1 MAGMKRFIAYIYG
14 YENAKK
20 AGNTGFARIELRGE
34 ECRLEIHLRSVYAAQ
49 THCRVYLFRKQ
60 GNQMEGSLIGEM
72 EVRNGA
78 GDFATAMK
86 IMHIPTSSLSF
97 FEMDGIFLR
106 SEDGRIFMSRWT
118 EGEPLTV
125 DMEHFGEWRESQ
137 PEEPPVG
144 EEVYTKEDLHKRED
158 MHAGKNMH
166 AGEDMHAREDMHAG
180 KDMHAKEI
188 LHETEKIIS
197 ETENKP
203 AAGKMSVQDSM
214 KKQQENRTQITRSA
228 QEYESELAAT
238 ELPARNFFPQYQW
251 KDIWEQ
257 FLKSHPANT
266 PFSEKNITCI
276 KIELKDIRELPKK
289 YWYLGNN
296 SFLLH
301 GFFNYRYLVLGK
313 IEEDVQSRW
322 FLGVPGIYQ
331 NQERV
336 MAIIFGFPEFM
347 PEQVENRFG
356 CWYRFFE
363 E

>member
-1 MAGMKRFIAYIYG
+1 MAGMKRFITYIYA
-14 YENAKK
+14 YENTKK

-34 ECRLEIHLRSVYAAQ
+34 ECRLEIHLRGVYAAQ
-49 THCRVYLFRKQ
+49 THCKIYLFRKQ
-60 GNQMEGSLIGEM
+60 GSGIEGSLIGEM
-72 EVRNGA
+72 DVRNGA
-78 GDFATAMK
+78 GDFSVIMKTA
-86 IMHIPTSSLSF
+86 HISTSLLSF
-97 FEMDGIFLR
+97 FEMEGIFLC

-125 DMEHFGEWRESQ
+125 DMEHFIEWKAEQ
-137 PEEPPVG
+137 TEENIYA
-144 EEVYTKEDLHKRED
+144 E
-158 MHAGKNMH
+158 
-166 AGEDMHAREDMHAG
+166 
-180 KDMHAKEI
+180 
-188 LHETEKIIS
+188 
-197 ETENKP
+197 
-203 AAGKMSVQDSM
+203 
-214 KKQQENRTQITRSA
+214 KKQQENKIQTA
-228 QEYESELAAT
+228 QFDRESDNELRAT
-238 ELPARNFFPQYQW
+238 ELPARNFFPQNQW

-257 FLKSHPANT
+257 FLKSHPASM

-276 KIELKDIRELPKK
+276 KIELKDIRELPRK

-313 IEEDVQSRW
+313 IEEDNEDKW

>member
-1 MAGMKRFIAYIYG
+1 MAGMKRFITYIYA
-14 YENAKK
+14 YENTKK

-34 ECRLEIHLRSVYAAQ
+34 ECRLEIHLRGVYAAQ
-49 THCRVYLFRKQ
+49 THCKIYLFRKQ
-60 GNQMEGSLIGEM
+60 GRGIEGSLIGEM
-72 EVRNGA
+72 DVRNGA
-78 GDFATAMK
+78 GDFNVIMKTA
-86 IMHIPTSSLSF
+86 HIPTSLLSF
-97 FEMDGIFLR
+97 FEMEGIFLC

-125 DMEHFGEWRESQ
+125 DMEHFIEWKAEQ
-137 PEEPPVG
+137 TEENIYA
-144 EEVYTKEDLHKRED
+144 EE
-158 MHAGKNMH
+158 
-166 AGEDMHAREDMHAG
+166 
-180 KDMHAKEI
+180 
-188 LHETEKIIS
+188 
-197 ETENKP
+197 
-203 AAGKMSVQDSM
+203 
-214 KKQQENRTQITRSA
+214 KQQENKIQTA
-228 QEYESELAAT
+228 QFDRESDNELRAT
-238 ELPARNFFPQYQW
+238 ELPARNFFPQYRW

-257 FLKSHPANT
+257 FLKSHPASM

-276 KIELKDIRELPKK
+276 KIELKDIRELPRK

-313 IEEDVQSRW
+313 IEEDNEDNEDKW

-356 CWYRFFE
+356 CWYRFIE

>member
-1 MAGMKRFIAYIYG
+1 MAGMKRFITYIYA
-14 YENAKK
+14 YENTKK

-34 ECRLEIHLRSVYAAQ
+34 ECRLEIHLRGVYAAQ
-49 THCRVYLFRKQ
+49 THCKIYLFRKQ
-60 GNQMEGSLIGEM
+60 GSGIEGSLIGEM
-72 EVRNGA
+72 DVRNGA
-78 GDFATAMK
+78 GDFSVIMKTA
-86 IMHIPTSSLSF
+86 HISTSLLSF
-97 FEMDGIFLR
+97 FEMEGIFLC

-125 DMEHFGEWRESQ
+125 DMEHFIEWKAEQ
-137 PEEPPVG
+137 TEENIYA
-144 EEVYTKEDLHKRED
+144 E
-158 MHAGKNMH
+158 
-166 AGEDMHAREDMHAG
+166 
-180 KDMHAKEI
+180 
-188 LHETEKIIS
+188 
-197 ETENKP
+197 
-203 AAGKMSVQDSM
+203 
-214 KKQQENRTQITRSA
+214 KKQQENKIQTA
-228 QEYESELAAT
+228 QFDRESDNELRAT

-257 FLKSHPANT
+257 FLKSHPASM

-276 KIELKDIRELPKK
+276 KIELKDIRELPRK

-313 IEEDVQSRW
+313 IEEDNEDNEDKW

-356 CWYRFFE
+356 CWYRFIE

>member
-1 MAGMKRFIAYIYG
+1 MAGMKRFITYIYA
-14 YENAKK
+14 YENTKK

-34 ECRLEIHLRSVYAAQ
+34 ECRLEIHLRGVYAAQ
-49 THCRVYLFRKQ
+49 THCKIYLFRKQ
-60 GNQMEGSLIGEM
+60 GSGIEGSLIGEM
-72 EVRNGA
+72 DVRNGA
-78 GDFATAMK
+78 GDFSVIMKTA
-86 IMHIPTSSLSF
+86 HISTSLLSF
-97 FEMDGIFLR
+97 FEMEGIFLC

-125 DMEHFGEWRESQ
+125 DMEHFIEWKAEQMEENIYAEESLHV
-137 PEEPPVG
+137 EENMHV
-144 EEVYTKEDLHKRED
+144 KE
-158 MHAGKNMH
+158 NMH
-166 AGEDMHAREDMHAG
+166 AE
-180 KDMHAKEI
+180 
-188 LHETEKIIS
+188 
-197 ETENKP
+197 
-203 AAGKMSVQDSM
+203 
-214 KKQQENRTQITRSA
+214 KKQQENKIQTA
-228 QEYESELAAT
+228 QFDRESDNELRAT

-257 FLKSHPANT
+257 FLKSHPASM

-276 KIELKDIRELPKK
+276 KIELKDIRELPRK

-313 IEEDVQSRW
+313 IEEDNEDKW

-356 CWYRFFE
+356 CWYRFIE

>member
-1 MAGMKRFIAYIYG
+1 MAGMKRFITYIYA
-14 YENAKK
+14 YENTKK

-34 ECRLEIHLRSVYAAQ
+34 ECRLEIHLRGVYAAQ
-49 THCRVYLFRKQ
+49 THCKIYLFRKQ
-60 GNQMEGSLIGEM
+60 GSGIEGSLIGEM
-72 EVRNGA
+72 DVRNGA
-78 GDFATAMK
+78 GDFSVIMKTA
-86 IMHIPTSSLSF
+86 HISTSLLSF
-97 FEMDGIFLR
+97 FEMEGIFLC

-125 DMEHFGEWRESQ
+125 DMEHFIVWKAEQ
-137 PEEPPVG
+137 TEENIYA
-144 EEVYTKEDLHKRED
+144 EE
-158 MHAGKNMH
+158 
-166 AGEDMHAREDMHAG
+166 
-180 KDMHAKEI
+180 
-188 LHETEKIIS
+188 
-197 ETENKP
+197 
-203 AAGKMSVQDSM
+203 
-214 KKQQENRTQITRSA
+214 KQQENKIQTA
-228 QEYESELAAT
+228 QFDRESDNELRAT

-257 FLKSHPANT
+257 FLKSHPASM

-276 KIELKDIRELPKK
+276 KIELKDIRELPRK

-313 IEEDVQSRW
+313 IEEDNEDKW

-356 CWYRFFE
+356 CWYRFIE

>member
-1 MAGMKRFIAYIYG
+1 MAGMKRFITYIYA
-14 YENAKK
+14 YENTKK

-34 ECRLEIHLRSVYAAQ
+34 ECRLEIHLRGVYAAQ
-49 THCRVYLFRKQ
+49 THCKIYLFRKQ
-60 GNQMEGSLIGEM
+60 GSGIEGSLIGEM
-72 EVRNGA
+72 DVRNGA
-78 GDFATAMK
+78 GDFNVIMKTA
-86 IMHIPTSSLSF
+86 HIPTSLLSF
-97 FEMDGIFLR
+97 FEMEGIFLC

-125 DMEHFGEWRESQ
+125 DMEHFIEWKAEQ
-137 PEEPPVG
+137 TEENIYA
-144 EEVYTKEDLHKRED
+144 EE
-158 MHAGKNMH
+158 
-166 AGEDMHAREDMHAG
+166 
-180 KDMHAKEI
+180 
-188 LHETEKIIS
+188 
-197 ETENKP
+197 
-203 AAGKMSVQDSM
+203 
-214 KKQQENRTQITRSA
+214 KQQENKIQTA
-228 QEYESELAAT
+228 QFDRESDNELRAT

-257 FLKSHPANT
+257 FLKSHPASM

-276 KIELKDIRELPKK
+276 KIELKDIRELPRK

-313 IEEDVQSRW
+313 IEEDNEDKW

-356 CWYRFFE
+356 CWYRFIE

>member
-1 MAGMKRFIAYIYG
+1 MAGMKRFITYIYA
-14 YENAKK
+14 YENTKK

-34 ECRLEIHLRSVYAAQ
+34 ECRLEIHLRGVYAAQ
-49 THCRVYLFRKQ
+49 THCKIYLFRKQ
-60 GNQMEGSLIGEM
+60 GSGIEGSLIGEM
-72 EVRNGA
+72 DVRNGA
-78 GDFATAMK
+78 GDFSVIMKTA
-86 IMHIPTSSLSF
+86 HISTSLLSF
-97 FEMDGIFLR
+97 FEMEGIFLC

-118 EGEPLTV
+118 EGEPLIV
-125 DMEHFGEWRESQ
+125 DMEHFIEWKAEQ
-137 PEEPPVG
+137 TEENIYA
-144 EEVYTKEDLHKRED
+144 EE
-158 MHAGKNMH
+158 
-166 AGEDMHAREDMHAG
+166 
-180 KDMHAKEI
+180 
-188 LHETEKIIS
+188 
-197 ETENKP
+197 
-203 AAGKMSVQDSM
+203 
-214 KKQQENRTQITRSA
+214 KQQENKIQTA
-228 QEYESELAAT
+228 QFDRESDNELRAT

-257 FLKSHPANT
+257 FLKSHPASM

-276 KIELKDIRELPKK
+276 KIELKDIRELPRK

-313 IEEDVQSRW
+313 IEEDNEDKW

-356 CWYRFFE
+356 CWYRFIE

>member
-1 MAGMKRFIAYIYG
+1 MAGMKRFITYIYA
-14 YENAKK
+14 YENTKK

-34 ECRLEIHLRSVYAAQ
+34 ECRLEIHLRGVYAAQ
-49 THCRVYLFRKQ
+49 THCKIYLFRKQ
-60 GNQMEGSLIGEM
+60 GSGIEGSLIGEM
-72 EVRNGA
+72 DVRNGA
-78 GDFATAMK
+78 GDFSVIMKTA
-86 IMHIPTSSLSF
+86 HISTSLLSF
-97 FEMDGIFLR
+97 FEMEGIFLC

-125 DMEHFGEWRESQ
+125 DMEHFIEWKAEQTEENIYAEESLHV
-137 PEEPPVG
+137 EE
-144 EEVYTKEDLHKRED
+144 
-158 MHAGKNMH
+158 NMH
-166 AGEDMHAREDMHAG
+166 AE
-180 KDMHAKEI
+180 
-188 LHETEKIIS
+188 
-197 ETENKP
+197 
-203 AAGKMSVQDSM
+203 
-214 KKQQENRTQITRSA
+214 KKQQENKIQTVQFDR
-228 QEYESELAAT
+228 ESDNELRAT

-257 FLKSHPANT
+257 FLKSHPASM

-276 KIELKDIRELPKK
+276 KIELKDIRELPRK

-313 IEEDVQSRW
+313 IEEDNEDKW

-356 CWYRFFE
+356 CWYRFIE

>member
-1 MAGMKRFIAYIYG
+1 MAGMKRFITYIYA
-14 YENAKK
+14 YENTKK

-34 ECRLEIHLRSVYAAQ
+34 ECRLEIHLRGVYAAQ
-49 THCRVYLFRKQ
+49 THCKIYLFRKQ
-60 GNQMEGSLIGEM
+60 GRGIEGSLIGEM
-72 EVRNGA
+72 DVRNGA
-78 GDFATAMK
+78 GDFSVIMKTA
-86 IMHIPTSSLSF
+86 HISTSLLSF
-97 FEMDGIFLR
+97 FEMEGIFLC

-125 DMEHFGEWRESQ
+125 DMEHFIEWKAEQ
-137 PEEPPVG
+137 TEEKIYA
-144 EEVYTKEDLHKRED
+144 EENPHAEENMYAEENMHVKE
-158 MHAGKNMH
+158 NMH
-166 AGEDMHAREDMHAG
+166 AE
-180 KDMHAKEI
+180 
-188 LHETEKIIS
+188 
-197 ETENKP
+197 
-203 AAGKMSVQDSM
+203 
-214 KKQQENRTQITRSA
+214 KKQQENKIQTA
-228 QEYESELAAT
+228 QFDRESDNELRAT

-257 FLKSHPANT
+257 FLKSHPASM

-276 KIELKDIRELPKK
+276 KIELKDIRELPRK

-313 IEEDVQSRW
+313 IEEDNEDNEDKW

-356 CWYRFFE
+356 CWYRFIE

>member
-1 MAGMKRFIAYIYG
+1 MAGMKRFITYIYA
-14 YENAKK
+14 YENTKK

-34 ECRLEIHLRSVYAAQ
+34 ECRLEIHLRGVYAAQ
-49 THCRVYLFRKQ
+49 THCKIYLFRKQ
-60 GNQMEGSLIGEM
+60 GSGIEGSLIGEM
-72 EVRNGA
+72 DVRNGA
-78 GDFATAMK
+78 GDFNVIMKTA
-86 IMHIPTSSLSF
+86 HIPTSLLSF
-97 FEMDGIFLR
+97 FEMEGIFLC

-125 DMEHFGEWRESQ
+125 DMEHFIEWKAEQ
-137 PEEPPVG
+137 TEEKIYA
-144 EEVYTKEDLHKRED
+144 EENPHAEENMYAEENMHVKE
-158 MHAGKNMH
+158 NMH
-166 AGEDMHAREDMHAG
+166 AE
-180 KDMHAKEI
+180 
-188 LHETEKIIS
+188 
-197 ETENKP
+197 
-203 AAGKMSVQDSM
+203 
-214 KKQQENRTQITRSA
+214 KKQQENKIQTA
-228 QEYESELAAT
+228 QFDRESDNELRAT

-257 FLKSHPANT
+257 FLKSHPASM

-276 KIELKDIRELPKK
+276 KIELKDIRELPRK

-313 IEEDVQSRW
+313 IEEDNEDKW

-356 CWYRFFE
+356 CWYRFIE

>member
-1 MAGMKRFIAYIYG
+1 MAGMKRFITYIYA
-14 YENAKK
+14 YENTKK

-34 ECRLEIHLRSVYAAQ
+34 ECRLEIHLRGVYAAQ
-49 THCRVYLFRKQ
+49 THCKIYLFRKQ
-60 GNQMEGSLIGEM
+60 GSGIEGSLIGEM
-72 EVRNGA
+72 DVRNGA
-78 GDFATAMK
+78 GDFSVIMKTA
-86 IMHIPTSSLSF
+86 HISTSLLSF
-97 FEMDGIFLR
+97 FEMEGIFLC

-125 DMEHFGEWRESQ
+125 DMEHFIEWKAEQ
-137 PEEPPVG
+137 TEENIYA
-144 EEVYTKEDLHKRED
+144 EE
-158 MHAGKNMH
+158 
-166 AGEDMHAREDMHAG
+166 
-180 KDMHAKEI
+180 
-188 LHETEKIIS
+188 
-197 ETENKP
+197 
-203 AAGKMSVQDSM
+203 
-214 KKQQENRTQITRSA
+214 KQQENKIQTA
-228 QEYESELAAT
+228 QFDRESDNELRAT

-257 FLKSHPANT
+257 FLKSHPASM

-276 KIELKDIRELPKK
+276 KIELKDIRELPRK

-313 IEEDVQSRW
+313 IEEDNEDKW

-347 PEQVENRFG
+347 LEQVEYRIG
-356 CWYRFFE
+356 CWYRFIE

>member
-1 MAGMKRFIAYIYG
+1 MAGMKRFITYIYA
-14 YENAKK
+14 YENTKK

-34 ECRLEIHLRSVYAAQ
+34 ECRLEIHLRGVYAAQ
-49 THCRVYLFRKQ
+49 THCKIYLFRKQ
-60 GNQMEGSLIGEM
+60 GSGIEGSLIGEM
-72 EVRNGA
+72 DVRNGA
-78 GDFATAMK
+78 GDFSVIMKTA
-86 IMHIPTSSLSF
+86 HISTSLLSF
-97 FEMDGIFLR
+97 FEMEGIFLC

-125 DMEHFGEWRESQ
+125 DMEHFIEWKAEQ
-137 PEEPPVG
+137 TEEKIYA
-144 EEVYTKEDLHKRED
+144 EENPHAEENMYAEENMHVKE
-158 MHAGKNMH
+158 NMH
-166 AGEDMHAREDMHAG
+166 AE
-180 KDMHAKEI
+180 
-188 LHETEKIIS
+188 
-197 ETENKP
+197 
-203 AAGKMSVQDSM
+203 
-214 KKQQENRTQITRSA
+214 KKQQENKIQTA
-228 QEYESELAAT
+228 QFDRESDNELRAT

-251 KDIWEQ
+251 EDIWEQ
-257 FLKSHPANT
+257 FLKSHPASM

-276 KIELKDIRELPKK
+276 KIELKDIRELPRK

-313 IEEDVQSRW
+313 IEEDNEDKW

-356 CWYRFFE
+356 CWYRFIE

>member
-1 MAGMKRFIAYIYG
+1 MAGMKRFITYIYA
-14 YENAKK
+14 YENTKK

-34 ECRLEIHLRSVYAAQ
+34 ECRLEIHLRGVYAAQ
-49 THCRVYLFRKQ
+49 THCKIYLFRKQ
-60 GNQMEGSLIGEM
+60 GSGIEGSLIGEM
-72 EVRNGA
+72 DVRNGA
-78 GDFATAMK
+78 GDFSVIMKTA
-86 IMHIPTSSLSF
+86 HISTSLLSF
-97 FEMDGIFLR
+97 FEMEGIFLC

-125 DMEHFGEWRESQ
+125 DMEHFIEWKAEQTEENIYAEESLHV
-137 PEEPPVG
+137 EENMYA
-144 EEVYTKEDLHKRED
+144 EENMHVKE
-158 MHAGKNMH
+158 NMH
-166 AGEDMHAREDMHAG
+166 AE
-180 KDMHAKEI
+180 
-188 LHETEKIIS
+188 
-197 ETENKP
+197 
-203 AAGKMSVQDSM
+203 
-214 KKQQENRTQITRSA
+214 KKQQENKIQTA
-228 QEYESELAAT
+228 QFDRESDNELRAT

-257 FLKSHPANT
+257 FLKSHPASM

-276 KIELKDIRELPKK
+276 KIELKDIRELPRK

-313 IEEDVQSRW
+313 IEEDNEDNEDKW

-356 CWYRFFE
+356 CWYRFIE

>member
-1 MAGMKRFIAYIYG
+1 MAGMKRFITYIYA
-14 YENAKK
+14 YENTKK

-34 ECRLEIHLRSVYAAQ
+34 ECRLEIHLRGVYAAQ
-49 THCRVYLFRKQ
+49 THCKIYLFRKQ
-60 GNQMEGSLIGEM
+60 GSGIEGSLIGEM
-72 EVRNGA
+72 DVRNGA
-78 GDFATAMK
+78 GDFNVIMKTA
-86 IMHIPTSSLSF
+86 HIPTSLLSF
-97 FEMDGIFLR
+97 FEMEGIFLC

-125 DMEHFGEWRESQ
+125 DMEHFIEWKAEQ
-137 PEEPPVG
+137 TEENIYA
-144 EEVYTKEDLHKRED
+144 EENP
-158 MHAGKNMH
+158 HAEENMYAEENMH
-166 AGEDMHAREDMHAG
+166 AKENMHVKENMHARENIHA
-180 KDMHAKEI
+180 E
-188 LHETEKIIS
+188 
-197 ETENKP
+197 
-203 AAGKMSVQDSM
+203 
-214 KKQQENRTQITRSA
+214 KKQQENKIQTA
-228 QEYESELAAT
+228 QFDRESDNELRAT

-257 FLKSHPANT
+257 FLKSHPASM

-276 KIELKDIRELPKK
+276 KIELKDIRELPRK

-313 IEEDVQSRW
+313 IEEDNEDKW

-356 CWYRFFE
+356 CWYRFIE

>member
-1 MAGMKRFIAYIYG
+1 MAGMKRFITYIYA
-14 YENAKK
+14 YENTKK

-34 ECRLEIHLRSVYAAQ
+34 EIHLRGVYAAQ
-49 THCRVYLFRKQ
+49 THCKIYLFRKQ
-60 GNQMEGSLIGEM
+60 GSGIEGSLIGEM
-72 EVRNGA
+72 DVRNGA
-78 GDFATAMK
+78 GDFNVIMKTA
-86 IMHIPTSSLSF
+86 HIPTSLLSF
-97 FEMDGIFLR
+97 FEMEGIFLC

-125 DMEHFGEWRESQ
+125 DMEHFIEWKAEQ
-137 PEEPPVG
+137 TEENIYA
-144 EEVYTKEDLHKRED
+144 EE
-158 MHAGKNMH
+158 
-166 AGEDMHAREDMHAG
+166 
-180 KDMHAKEI
+180 
-188 LHETEKIIS
+188 
-197 ETENKP
+197 
-203 AAGKMSVQDSM
+203 
-214 KKQQENRTQITRSA
+214 KQQENKIQTA
-228 QEYESELAAT
+228 QFDRESDNELRAT

-257 FLKSHPANT
+257 FLKSHPASM

-276 KIELKDIRELPKK
+276 KIELKDIRELPRK

-313 IEEDVQSRW
+313 IEEDNEDKW

-356 CWYRFFE
+356 CWYRFIE

>member
-1 MAGMKRFIAYIYG
+1 MAGMKRFITYIYA
-14 YENAKK
+14 YENTKK

-34 ECRLEIHLRSVYAAQ
+34 ECRLEIHLRGVYAAQ
-49 THCRVYLFRKQ
+49 THCKIYLFRKQ
-60 GNQMEGSLIGEM
+60 GSGIEGSLIGEM
-72 EVRNGA
+72 DVRNGA
-78 GDFATAMK
+78 GDFSVIMKTA
-86 IMHIPTSSLSF
+86 HISTSLLSF
-97 FEMDGIFLR
+97 FEMEGIFLC

-125 DMEHFGEWRESQ
+125 DMEHFIEWKAEQ
-137 PEEPPVG
+137 TEENIYA
-144 EEVYTKEDLHKRED
+144 EENPHAEENMYAEQNLHVKE
-158 MHAGKNMH
+158 N
-166 AGEDMHAREDMHAG
+166 
-180 KDMHAKEI
+180 MHAKENI
-188 LHETEKIIS
+188 HAE
-197 ETENKP
+197 
-203 AAGKMSVQDSM
+203 
-214 KKQQENRTQITRSA
+214 KKQQENKIQTA
-228 QEYESELAAT
+228 QFDRESDNELRAT

-257 FLKSHPANT
+257 FLKSHPASM

-276 KIELKDIRELPKK
+276 KIELKDIRELPRK

-313 IEEDVQSRW
+313 IEEDNEDKW

-356 CWYRFFE
+356 CWYRFIE

>member
-1 MAGMKRFIAYIYG
+1 MAGMKRFITYIYA
-14 YENAKK
+14 YENTKK

-34 ECRLEIHLRSVYAAQ
+34 ECRLEIHLRGVYAAQ
-49 THCRVYLFRKQ
+49 THCKIYLFRKQ
-60 GNQMEGSLIGEM
+60 GRGIEGSLIGEM
-72 EVRNGA
+72 DVRNGA
-78 GDFATAMK
+78 GDFNVIMKTA
-86 IMHIPTSSLSF
+86 HIPTSLLSF
-97 FEMDGIFLR
+97 FEMEGIFLC

-118 EGEPLTV
+118 EGEPLAV
-125 DMEHFGEWRESQ
+125 DMEHFIVWKAEQ
-137 PEEPPVG
+137 TEENIYA
-144 EEVYTKEDLHKRED
+144 EE
-158 MHAGKNMH
+158 
-166 AGEDMHAREDMHAG
+166 
-180 KDMHAKEI
+180 
-188 LHETEKIIS
+188 
-197 ETENKP
+197 
-203 AAGKMSVQDSM
+203 
-214 KKQQENRTQITRSA
+214 KQQENKIQTA
-228 QEYESELAAT
+228 QFDRESDNELRAT

-257 FLKSHPANT
+257 FLKSHPASM

-276 KIELKDIRELPKK
+276 KIELKDIRELPRK

-313 IEEDVQSRW
+313 IEEDNEDNEDKW

-356 CWYRFFE
+356 CWYRFIE

>member
-1 MAGMKRFIAYIYG
+1 MAGMKRFITYIYA
-14 YENAKK
+14 YENTKK

-34 ECRLEIHLRSVYAAQ
+34 ECRLEIHLRGVYAAQ
-49 THCRVYLFRKQ
+49 THCKIYLFRKQ
-60 GNQMEGSLIGEM
+60 GSGIEGSLIGEM
-72 EVRNGA
+72 DVRNGA
-78 GDFATAMK
+78 GDFSVIMKTA
-86 IMHIPTSSLSF
+86 HISTSLLSF
-97 FEMDGIFLR
+97 FEMEGIFLC

-125 DMEHFGEWRESQ
+125 DMEHFIEWKAEQKEENIYAEESLHV
-137 PEEPPVG
+137 EENMHV
-144 EEVYTKEDLHKRED
+144 KE
-158 MHAGKNMH
+158 NMH
-166 AGEDMHAREDMHAG
+166 AE
-180 KDMHAKEI
+180 
-188 LHETEKIIS
+188 
-197 ETENKP
+197 
-203 AAGKMSVQDSM
+203 
-214 KKQQENRTQITRSA
+214 KKQQENKIQTVQFDR
-228 QEYESELAAT
+228 ESDNELRAT

-257 FLKSHPANT
+257 FLKSHPASM

-276 KIELKDIRELPKK
+276 KIELKDIRELPRK

-313 IEEDVQSRW
+313 IEEDNEDKW

-356 CWYRFFE
+356 CWYRFIE

>member
-1 MAGMKRFIAYIYG
+1 MEGMKRFITYIYA
-14 YENAKK
+14 YENTKK

-34 ECRLEIHLRSVYAAQ
+34 ECRLEIHLRGVYAAQ
-49 THCRVYLFRKQ
+49 THCKIYLFRKQ
-60 GNQMEGSLIGEM
+60 GSGIEGSLIGEM
-72 EVRNGA
+72 DVRNGA
-78 GDFATAMK
+78 GDFSVIMKTA
-86 IMHIPTSSLSF
+86 HISTSLLSF
-97 FEMDGIFLR
+97 FEMEGIFLC

-125 DMEHFGEWRESQ
+125 DMEHFIEWKAEQ
-137 PEEPPVG
+137 TEENIYA
-144 EEVYTKEDLHKRED
+144 EE
-158 MHAGKNMH
+158 
-166 AGEDMHAREDMHAG
+166 
-180 KDMHAKEI
+180 
-188 LHETEKIIS
+188 
-197 ETENKP
+197 
-203 AAGKMSVQDSM
+203 
-214 KKQQENRTQITRSA
+214 KQQENKIQTA
-228 QEYESELAAT
+228 QFDRESDNELRAT

-257 FLKSHPANT
+257 FLKSHPASM

-276 KIELKDIRELPKK
+276 KIELKDIRELPRK

-313 IEEDVQSRW
+313 IEEDNEDKW

-356 CWYRFFE
+356 CWYRFIE

>member
-1 MAGMKRFIAYIYG
+1 MAGMKRFITYIYA
-14 YENAKK
+14 YENTKK

-34 ECRLEIHLRSVYAAQ
+34 ECRLEIHLRGVYAAQ
-49 THCRVYLFRKQ
+49 THCKIYLFRKQ
-60 GNQMEGSLIGEM
+60 GSGIEGSLIGEM
-72 EVRNGA
+72 DVRNGA
-78 GDFATAMK
+78 GDFSVIMKTA
-86 IMHIPTSSLSF
+86 HISTSLLSF
-97 FEMDGIFLR
+97 FEMEGIFLC

-125 DMEHFGEWRESQ
+125 DMEHFIEWKAEQTEENIYAEESLHV
-137 PEEPPVG
+137 EENMHV
-144 EEVYTKEDLHKRED
+144 KE
-158 MHAGKNMH
+158 NMH
-166 AGEDMHAREDMHAG
+166 AE
-180 KDMHAKEI
+180 
-188 LHETEKIIS
+188 
-197 ETENKP
+197 
-203 AAGKMSVQDSM
+203 
-214 KKQQENRTQITRSA
+214 KKQQENKIQTVQFDR
-228 QEYESELAAT
+228 ESDNELRAT

-257 FLKSHPANT
+257 FLKSHPASM

-276 KIELKDIRELPKK
+276 KIELKDIREIPRK

-313 IEEDVQSRW
+313 IEEDNEDKW

-356 CWYRFFE
+356 CWYRFIE

>member
-1 MAGMKRFIAYIYG
+1 MAGMKRFITYIYA
-14 YENAKK
+14 YENTKK

-34 ECRLEIHLRSVYAAQ
+34 ECRLEIHLRGVYAAQ
-49 THCRVYLFRKQ
+49 THCKIYLFRKQ
-60 GNQMEGSLIGEM
+60 GSGIEGSLIGEM
-72 EVRNGA
+72 DVRNGA
-78 GDFATAMK
+78 GDFSVIMKTA
-86 IMHIPTSSLSF
+86 HISTSLLSF
-97 FEMDGIFLR
+97 FEMEGIFLC

-125 DMEHFGEWRESQ
+125 DMEHFIEWKAEQTEENIYAEESLHV
-137 PEEPPVG
+137 EENMHV
-144 EEVYTKEDLHKRED
+144 KE
-158 MHAGKNMH
+158 NMH
-166 AGEDMHAREDMHAG
+166 AE
-180 KDMHAKEI
+180 
-188 LHETEKIIS
+188 
-197 ETENKP
+197 
-203 AAGKMSVQDSM
+203 
-214 KKQQENRTQITRSA
+214 KKQQENKIQTVQFDR
-228 QEYESELAAT
+228 ESDNELRAT

-257 FLKSHPANT
+257 FLKSHPASM

-276 KIELKDIRELPKK
+276 KIELKDIRELPRK

-313 IEEDVQSRW
+313 IEEDNEDKW

-356 CWYRFFE
+356 CWYRFIE
-363 E
+363 EEL

>member
-1 MAGMKRFIAYIYG
+1 MAGMKRFITYIYA
-14 YENAKK
+14 YENTKK

-34 ECRLEIHLRSVYAAQ
+34 ECRLEIHLRGVYAAQ
-49 THCRVYLFRKQ
+49 THCKIYLFRKQ
-60 GNQMEGSLIGEM
+60 GSGIEGSLIGEM
-72 EVRNGA
+72 DVRNGA
-78 GDFATAMK
+78 GDFNVIMKTA
-86 IMHIPTSSLSF
+86 HIPTSLLSF
-97 FEMDGIFLR
+97 FEMEGIFLC

-125 DMEHFGEWRESQ
+125 DMEHFIEWKAEQ
-137 PEEPPVG
+137 TEENIYA
-144 EEVYTKEDLHKRED
+144 EE
-158 MHAGKNMH
+158 
-166 AGEDMHAREDMHAG
+166 
-180 KDMHAKEI
+180 
-188 LHETEKIIS
+188 
-197 ETENKP
+197 
-203 AAGKMSVQDSM
+203 
-214 KKQQENRTQITRSA
+214 KQQENKIQTA
-228 QEYESELAAT
+228 QFDRKSDNELRAT

-257 FLKSHPANT
+257 FLKSHPASM

-276 KIELKDIRELPKK
+276 KIELKDIRELPRK

-313 IEEDVQSRW
+313 IEEDNEDKW

-356 CWYRFFE
+356 CWYRFIE

>member
-1 MAGMKRFIAYIYG
+1 MAGMKRFITYIYA
-14 YENAKK
+14 YENTKK

-34 ECRLEIHLRSVYAAQ
+34 ECRLEIHLRGVYAAQ
-49 THCRVYLFRKQ
+49 THCKIYLLRKQ
-60 GNQMEGSLIGEM
+60 GSGIEGSLIGEM
-72 EVRNGA
+72 DVRNGA
-78 GDFATAMK
+78 GDFNVIMKTA
-86 IMHIPTSSLSF
+86 HIPTSLLSF
-97 FEMDGIFLR
+97 FEMEGIFLC

-125 DMEHFGEWRESQ
+125 DMEHFIEWKAEQ
-137 PEEPPVG
+137 TEENIYA
-144 EEVYTKEDLHKRED
+144 EE
-158 MHAGKNMH
+158 
-166 AGEDMHAREDMHAG
+166 
-180 KDMHAKEI
+180 
-188 LHETEKIIS
+188 
-197 ETENKP
+197 
-203 AAGKMSVQDSM
+203 
-214 KKQQENRTQITRSA
+214 KQQENKIQTA
-228 QEYESELAAT
+228 QFDRESDNELRAT

-257 FLKSHPANT
+257 FLKSHPASM

-276 KIELKDIRELPKK
+276 KIELKDIRELPRK

-313 IEEDVQSRW
+313 IEEDNEDKW

-356 CWYRFFE
+356 CWYRFIE

>member
-1 MAGMKRFIAYIYG
+1 MAGMKRFITYIYA
-14 YENAKK
+14 YENTKK

-34 ECRLEIHLRSVYAAQ
+34 ECRLEIHLRGVYAAQ
-49 THCRVYLFRKQ
+49 THCKIYLFRKQ
-60 GNQMEGSLIGEM
+60 GSGIEGSLIGEM
-72 EVRNGA
+72 DVRNGA
-78 GDFATAMK
+78 GDFSVIMKTA
-86 IMHIPTSSLSF
+86 HISTSLLSF
-97 FEMDGIFLR
+97 FEMEGIFLC

-125 DMEHFGEWRESQ
+125 DMEHFIEWKAEQTEENIYAEESLHV
-137 PEEPPVG
+137 EENMHV
-144 EEVYTKEDLHKRED
+144 KE
-158 MHAGKNMH
+158 NMH
-166 AGEDMHAREDMHAG
+166 AE
-180 KDMHAKEI
+180 
-188 LHETEKIIS
+188 
-197 ETENKP
+197 
-203 AAGKMSVQDSM
+203 
-214 KKQQENRTQITRSA
+214 KKQQENKIQTA
-228 QEYESELAAT
+228 QFDRESDNELRAT
-238 ELPARNFFPQYQW
+238 ELPACNFFPQYQW

-257 FLKSHPANT
+257 FLKSHPASM

-276 KIELKDIRELPKK
+276 KIELKDIRELPRK

-313 IEEDVQSRW
+313 IEEDNEDKW

-356 CWYRFFE
+356 CWYRFIE

>member
-1 MAGMKRFIAYIYG
+1 MAGMKRFITYIYA
-14 YENAKK
+14 YENTKK

-34 ECRLEIHLRSVYAAQ
+34 ECRLEIHLRGVYAAQ
-49 THCRVYLFRKQ
+49 THCKIYLFCKQ
-60 GNQMEGSLIGEM
+60 GSGIEGSLIGEM
-72 EVRNGA
+72 DVRNGA
-78 GDFATAMK
+78 GDFNVIMKTA
-86 IMHIPTSSLSF
+86 HIPTSLLSF
-97 FEMDGIFLR
+97 FEMEGIFLC

-125 DMEHFGEWRESQ
+125 DMEHFIEWKAEQ
-137 PEEPPVG
+137 TEENIYA
-144 EEVYTKEDLHKRED
+144 EE
-158 MHAGKNMH
+158 
-166 AGEDMHAREDMHAG
+166 
-180 KDMHAKEI
+180 
-188 LHETEKIIS
+188 
-197 ETENKP
+197 
-203 AAGKMSVQDSM
+203 
-214 KKQQENRTQITRSA
+214 KQQENKIQTA
-228 QEYESELAAT
+228 QFDRESDNELRAT

-257 FLKSHPANT
+257 FLKSHPASM

-276 KIELKDIRELPKK
+276 KIELKDIRELPRK

-313 IEEDVQSRW
+313 IEEDNEDKW

-356 CWYRFFE
+356 CWYRFIE

>member
-1 MAGMKRFIAYIYG
+1 MAGMKRFITYIYA
-14 YENAKK
+14 YENTKK

-34 ECRLEIHLRSVYAAQ
+34 ECRLEIHLRGVYAAQ
-49 THCRVYLFRKQ
+49 THCKIYLFRKQ
-60 GNQMEGSLIGEM
+60 GRGIEGSLIGEM
-72 EVRNGA
+72 DVRNGA
-78 GDFATAMK
+78 GDFSVIMKTA
-86 IMHIPTSSLSF
+86 HIPTSLLSF
-97 FEMDGIFLR
+97 FEMEGIFLC

-118 EGEPLTV
+118 EGEPLAV
-125 DMEHFGEWRESQ
+125 DMEHFIVWKAEQ
-137 PEEPPVG
+137 TEENIYA
-144 EEVYTKEDLHKRED
+144 EE
-158 MHAGKNMH
+158 
-166 AGEDMHAREDMHAG
+166 
-180 KDMHAKEI
+180 
-188 LHETEKIIS
+188 
-197 ETENKP
+197 
-203 AAGKMSVQDSM
+203 
-214 KKQQENRTQITRSA
+214 KQQENKIQTA
-228 QEYESELAAT
+228 QFDRESDNELRAT

-257 FLKSHPANT
+257 FLKSHPASM

-276 KIELKDIRELPKK
+276 KIELKDIRELPRK

-313 IEEDVQSRW
+313 IEEDNEDKW

-356 CWYRFFE
+356 CWYRFIE

>member
-1 MAGMKRFIAYIYG
+1 MAGMKRFITYIYA
-14 YENAKK
+14 YENTKK

-34 ECRLEIHLRSVYAAQ
+34 ECRLEIHLRGVYAAQ
-49 THCRVYLFRKQ
+49 THCKIYLFRKQ
-60 GNQMEGSLIGEM
+60 GSGIEGSLIGEM
-72 EVRNGA
+72 DVRNGA
-78 GDFATAMK
+78 GDFSVIMKTA
-86 IMHIPTSSLSF
+86 HISTSLLSF
-97 FEMDGIFLR
+97 FEMEGIFLC

-125 DMEHFGEWRESQ
+125 DMEHFIEWKAEQ
-137 PEEPPVG
+137 TEENIYA
-144 EEVYTKEDLHKRED
+144 EE
-158 MHAGKNMH
+158 
-166 AGEDMHAREDMHAG
+166 
-180 KDMHAKEI
+180 
-188 LHETEKIIS
+188 
-197 ETENKP
+197 
-203 AAGKMSVQDSM
+203 
-214 KKQQENRTQITRSA
+214 KQQENKIQTA
-228 QEYESELAAT
+228 QFDRESDNELRAT

-257 FLKSHPANT
+257 FLKSHPASM

-276 KIELKDIRELPKK
+276 KIELKDIRELPRK

-313 IEEDVQSRW
+313 IEEDNEDKW

-347 PEQVENRFG
+347 PDQVENRFG
-356 CWYRFFE
+356 CWYRFIE

>member
-1 MAGMKRFIAYIYG
+1 MAGMKRFITYIYA
-14 YENAKK
+14 YENTKK

-34 ECRLEIHLRSVYAAQ
+34 ECRLEIHLRGVYAAQ
-49 THCRVYLFRKQ
+49 THCKIYLFRKQ
-60 GNQMEGSLIGEM
+60 GSGIEGSLIGEM
-72 EVRNGA
+72 DVRNGA
-78 GDFATAMK
+78 GDFSVIMKTA
-86 IMHIPTSSLSF
+86 HISTSLLSF
-97 FEMDGIFLR
+97 FEMEGIFLC

-125 DMEHFGEWRESQ
+125 DMEHFIEWKAEQ
-137 PEEPPVG
+137 TEENIYA
-144 EEVYTKEDLHKRED
+144 EE
-158 MHAGKNMH
+158 
-166 AGEDMHAREDMHAG
+166 
-180 KDMHAKEI
+180 
-188 LHETEKIIS
+188 
-197 ETENKP
+197 
-203 AAGKMSVQDSM
+203 
-214 KKQQENRTQITRSA
+214 KQQENKIQTA
-228 QEYESELAAT
+228 QFDRKSDNELRAT

-257 FLKSHPANT
+257 FLKSHPASM

-276 KIELKDIRELPKK
+276 KIELKDIRELPRK

-313 IEEDVQSRW
+313 IEEDNEDKW

-356 CWYRFFE
+356 CWYRFIE

>member
-1 MAGMKRFIAYIYG
+1 MAGMKRFITYIYA
-14 YENAKK
+14 YENTKK

-34 ECRLEIHLRSVYAAQ
+34 ECRLEIHLRGVYAAQ
-49 THCRVYLFRKQ
+49 THCKIYLFRKQ
-60 GNQMEGSLIGEM
+60 GSGIEGSLIGEM
-72 EVRNGA
+72 DVRNGA
-78 GDFATAMK
+78 GDFSVIMKTA
-86 IMHIPTSSLSF
+86 HISTSLLSF
-97 FEMDGIFLR
+97 FEMEGIFLC

-125 DMEHFGEWRESQ
+125 DMEHFIEWKAEQ
-137 PEEPPVG
+137 TEENIYA
-144 EEVYTKEDLHKRED
+144 EE
-158 MHAGKNMH
+158 
-166 AGEDMHAREDMHAG
+166 
-180 KDMHAKEI
+180 
-188 LHETEKIIS
+188 
-197 ETENKP
+197 
-203 AAGKMSVQDSM
+203 
-214 KKQQENRTQITRSA
+214 KQQENKIQTA
-228 QEYESELAAT
+228 QFDRESDNELRAT

-257 FLKSHPANT
+257 FLKSHPASM

-276 KIELKDIRELPKK
+276 KIELKDIRELPRK

-313 IEEDVQSRW
+313 IEEDNEDNEDNEDKW

-356 CWYRFFE
+356 CWYRFIE

>member
-1 MAGMKRFIAYIYG
+1 MAGMKRFITYIYA
-14 YENAKK
+14 YENTKK

-34 ECRLEIHLRSVYAAQ
+34 ECRLEIHLRGVYAAQ
-49 THCRVYLFRKQ
+49 THCKIYLFRKQ
-60 GNQMEGSLIGEM
+60 GRGIEGSLIGEM
-72 EVRNGA
+72 DVRNGA
-78 GDFATAMK
+78 GDFNVIMKTA
-86 IMHIPTSSLSF
+86 HIPTSLLSF
-97 FEMDGIFLR
+97 FEMEGIFLC
-106 SEDGRIFMSRWT
+106 SEDGSIFMSRWT

-125 DMEHFGEWRESQ
+125 DMEHFIEWKAEQ
-137 PEEPPVG
+137 TEENIYA
-144 EEVYTKEDLHKRED
+144 EE
-158 MHAGKNMH
+158 
-166 AGEDMHAREDMHAG
+166 
-180 KDMHAKEI
+180 
-188 LHETEKIIS
+188 
-197 ETENKP
+197 
-203 AAGKMSVQDSM
+203 
-214 KKQQENRTQITRSA
+214 KQQENKIQTA
-228 QEYESELAAT
+228 QFDRESDNELRAT

-257 FLKSHPANT
+257 FLKSHPASM

-276 KIELKDIRELPKK
+276 KIELKDIRELPRK

-313 IEEDVQSRW
+313 IEEDNEDKW

-356 CWYRFFE
+356 CWYRFIE

>member
-1 MAGMKRFIAYIYG
+1 MAGMKRFITYIYA
-14 YENAKK
+14 YENTKK

-34 ECRLEIHLRSVYAAQ
+34 ECRLEIHLRGVYAAQ
-49 THCRVYLFRKQ
+49 THCKIYLFRKQ
-60 GNQMEGSLIGEM
+60 GSGIEGSLIGEM
-72 EVRNGA
+72 DVRNGA
-78 GDFATAMK
+78 GDFNVIMKTA
-86 IMHIPTSSLSF
+86 HIPTSLLSF
-97 FEMDGIFLR
+97 FEMEGIFLC

-118 EGEPLTV
+118 EGEPLAV
-125 DMEHFGEWRESQ
+125 DMEHFIVWKAEQ
-137 PEEPPVG
+137 TEENIYAQ
-144 EEVYTKEDLHKRED
+144 E
-158 MHAGKNMH
+158 
-166 AGEDMHAREDMHAG
+166 
-180 KDMHAKEI
+180 
-188 LHETEKIIS
+188 
-197 ETENKP
+197 
-203 AAGKMSVQDSM
+203 
-214 KKQQENRTQITRSA
+214 KQQENKIQTA
-228 QEYESELAAT
+228 QFDRESDNELRAT

-257 FLKSHPANT
+257 FLKSHPASM

-276 KIELKDIRELPKK
+276 KIELKDIRELPRK

-313 IEEDVQSRW
+313 IEEDNEDKW

-356 CWYRFFE
+356 CWYRFIE

>member
-60 GNQMEGSLIGEM
+60 GNRMEGSLIGEM
-72 EVRNGA
+72 DVRNGA

-97 FEMDGIFLR
+97 FEMDGIFLC

-125 DMEHFGEWRESQ
+125 DMEHFGEWRES
-137 PEEPPVG
+137 
-144 EEVYTKEDLHKRED
+144 
-158 MHAGKNMH
+158 
-166 AGEDMHAREDMHAG
+166 
-180 KDMHAKEI
+180 
-188 LHETEKIIS
+188 
-197 ETENKP
+197 
-203 AAGKMSVQDSM
+203 
-214 KKQQENRTQITRSA
+214 TRSA
-228 QEYESELAAT
+228 QKYDSELAAT

-251 KDIWEQ
+251 TDIWEQ
-257 FLKSHPANT
+257 FLKNHPANT

-301 GFFNYRYLVLGK
+301 GFFNYRYLVIGK
-313 IEEDVQSRW
+313 IEEDTQNRW

>member
-1 MAGMKRFIAYIYG
+1 MD
-14 YENAKK
+14 
-20 AGNTGFARIELRGE
+20 
-34 ECRLEIHLRSVYAAQ
+34 
-49 THCRVYLFRKQ
+49 
-60 GNQMEGSLIGEM
+60 
-72 EVRNGA
+72 VRNGA
-78 GDFATAMK
+78 GDFNVIMKTA
-86 IMHIPTSSLSF
+86 HIPTSLLSF
-97 FEMDGIFLR
+97 FEMEGIFLC

-118 EGEPLTV
+118 EGEPLAV
-125 DMEHFGEWRESQ
+125 DMEHFIVWKAEQTEENIYAEESLHV
-137 PEEPPVG
+137 EENMYA
-144 EEVYTKEDLHKRED
+144 EENMHVKE
-158 MHAGKNMH
+158 NMH
-166 AGEDMHAREDMHAG
+166 AE
-180 KDMHAKEI
+180 
-188 LHETEKIIS
+188 
-197 ETENKP
+197 
-203 AAGKMSVQDSM
+203 
-214 KKQQENRTQITRSA
+214 KKQQENKIQTA
-228 QEYESELAAT
+228 QFDRESDNELRAT

-257 FLKSHPANT
+257 FLKSHPASM

-276 KIELKDIRELPKK
+276 KIELKDIRELPRK

-313 IEEDVQSRW
+313 IEEDNEDKW

-356 CWYRFFE
+356 CWYRFIE

>member
-1 MAGMKRFIAYIYG
+1 MAGMKRVFTYIYA
-14 YENAKK
+14 YENTKK

-34 ECRLEIHLRSVYAAQ
+34 ECRLEIHLRGVYAAQ
-49 THCRVYLFRKQ
+49 THCKIYLFRKQ
-60 GNQMEGSLIGEM
+60 GSGIEGSLIGEM
-72 EVRNGA
+72 DVRNGA
-78 GDFATAMK
+78 GDFSVIMKTA
-86 IMHIPTSSLSF
+86 HISTSLLSF
-97 FEMDGIFLR
+97 FEMEGIFLC

-125 DMEHFGEWRESQ
+125 DMEHFIEWKAEQ
-137 PEEPPVG
+137 TEENIYA
-144 EEVYTKEDLHKRED
+144 EE
-158 MHAGKNMH
+158 
-166 AGEDMHAREDMHAG
+166 
-180 KDMHAKEI
+180 
-188 LHETEKIIS
+188 
-197 ETENKP
+197 
-203 AAGKMSVQDSM
+203 
-214 KKQQENRTQITRSA
+214 KQQENKIQTA
-228 QEYESELAAT
+228 QFDRESDNELRAT

-257 FLKSHPANT
+257 FLKSHPASM

-276 KIELKDIRELPKK
+276 KIELKDIRELPRK

-313 IEEDVQSRW
+313 IEEDNEDKW

-356 CWYRFFE
+356 CWYRFIE

>member
-1 MAGMKRFIAYIYG
+1 MAGMKRFITYIYA
-14 YENAKK
+14 YENTKK

-34 ECRLEIHLRSVYAAQ
+34 ECRLEIHLRGVYAAQ
-49 THCRVYLFRKQ
+49 THCKIYLFRKQ
-60 GNQMEGSLIGEM
+60 GSGIEGSLIGEM
-72 EVRNGA
+72 DVRNGA
-78 GDFATAMK
+78 GDFNVIMKTA
-86 IMHIPTSSLSF
+86 HISTSLLSF
-97 FEMDGIFLR
+97 FEMEGIF
-106 SEDGRIFMSRWT
+106 FMSRWT

-125 DMEHFGEWRESQ
+125 DMEHFIEWKAEQ
-137 PEEPPVG
+137 TEENIYA
-144 EEVYTKEDLHKRED
+144 EENPHAEENMYAEENMHVKE
-158 MHAGKNMH
+158 NMH
-166 AGEDMHAREDMHAG
+166 AE
-180 KDMHAKEI
+180 
-188 LHETEKIIS
+188 
-197 ETENKP
+197 
-203 AAGKMSVQDSM
+203 
-214 KKQQENRTQITRSA
+214 KKQQENKIQTA
-228 QEYESELAAT
+228 QFDRESDNELRAT

-257 FLKSHPANT
+257 FLKSHPASM

-276 KIELKDIRELPKK
+276 KIELKDIRELPRK

-313 IEEDVQSRW
+313 IEEDNEDKW

-356 CWYRFFE
+356 CWYRFIE

>member
-1 MAGMKRFIAYIYG
+1 MAGMKRFITYIYA
-14 YENAKK
+14 YENTKK

-34 ECRLEIHLRSVYAAQ
+34 ECRLEIHLRGVYAAQ
-49 THCRVYLFRKQ
+49 THCKIYLFRKQ
-60 GNQMEGSLIGEM
+60 GSGIEGSLIGEM
-72 EVRNGA
+72 DVRNGA
-78 GDFATAMK
+78 GDFSVIMKTA
-86 IMHIPTSSLSF
+86 HISTSLLSF
-97 FEMDGIFLR
+97 FEMEGIFLC

-125 DMEHFGEWRESQ
+125 DMEHFIEWKAEQ
-137 PEEPPVG
+137 TEENIYA
-144 EEVYTKEDLHKRED
+144 EENP
-158 MHAGKNMH
+158 HAEENMYAEENMH
-166 AGEDMHAREDMHAG
+166 VKENMHARENIHA
-180 KDMHAKEI
+180 E
-188 LHETEKIIS
+188 
-197 ETENKP
+197 
-203 AAGKMSVQDSM
+203 
-214 KKQQENRTQITRSA
+214 KKQQENKIQTA
-228 QEYESELAAT
+228 QFDRESDNELRAT

-257 FLKSHPANT
+257 FLKSHPASM

-276 KIELKDIRELPKK
+276 KIELKDIRELPRK

-313 IEEDVQSRW
+313 IEEDNEDKW